1 MHIMEYSNTSAKN
14 LQLYAAKW
22 MNIPTQSCTKEARY
36 KRAQNM

>member
-14 LQLYAAKW
+14 LKW